1 MGDGPVVPDIRE
13 VFGTFPDR
21 QAQAL
26 ERTWESATRILSGAT
41 PCIAWG
47 MPTLRA
53 ADDGPHLFSVMG
65 FRRHNSLFPHSGS
78 VADALK
84 DALGDRVVTKGTIH
98 FDVDRP
104 FPVGLLRRVLAVRI
118 DEVNASYPR
127 RNGEV
132 RVYNRNASLRSVGRV
147 G

>member
-1 MGDGPVVPDIRE
+1 VSRIQPAFAD
-13 VFGTFPDR
+13 FPEE
-21 QAQAL
+21 QAAAL
-26 ERTWESATRILSGAT
+26 QSTWDSAARILSGAT
-41 PCIAWG
+41 ACVAWG

-78 VADALK
+78 VAEMLK
-84 DALGDRVVTKGTIH
+84 DELGDRVATKGTIH

-104 FPVGLLRRVLAVRI
+104 FPVRLLRRVLAARL

-132 RVYNRNASLRSVGRV
+132 RVYNRDGSLRSMSRV
-147 G
+147 R

>member
-1 MGDGPVVPDIRE
+1 MARIEPAFSD
-13 VFGTFPDR
+13 FPER
-21 QAQAL
+21 QAAAL
-26 ERTWESATRILSGAT
+26 QSTWESAARILSGAT
-41 PCIAWG
+41 ACVAWG

-78 VADALK
+78 VAERLK
-84 DALGDRVVTKGTIH
+84 DELGDRVATKGTIH
-98 FDVDRP
+98 FDLDRP

-127 RNGEV
+127 RTGEV
-132 RVYNRNASLRSVGRV
+132 RVYNRNGSLRSVSRV
-147 G
+147 R

>member
-1 MGDGPVVPDIRE
+1 MVRLDPAFAD
-13 VFGTFPDR
+13 FPER
-21 QAQAL
+21 QADAL
-26 ERTWESATRILSGAT
+26 QRTWESAARILSGST

-65 FRRHNSLFPHSGS
+65 FRRHNSLFPHSGA
-78 VADALK
+78 VAEAVK
-84 DALGDRVVTKGTIH
+84 DELGDRVVTKGTIH
-98 FDVDRP
+98 FDLERP
-104 FPVGLLRRVLAVRI
+104 FPVGLLRRVLAARI

-132 RVYNRNASLRSVGRV
+132 GVYNRNGSLRTMHRGR
-147 G
+147 